1 MAVARDR
8 GASREGADLTL
19 LPPYPSGV
27 FIMTALLASVRSADE
42 AFDAA
47 KAGAELIDLKE
58 PSAGALGGVAI
69 GEIARIVR
77 ALRAQYALR
86 PISATIGD
94 LPNDALD
101 EMTSRVLDVAAAGVD
116 YVKVG
121 VSPGLGAEACL
132 RHLASLPAAV
142 VPVLLS
148 DDGVDRGLAALAA
161 QLGFVGIVFDTA
173 SKNGRT
179 LFDCVDVGALA
190 ACVADARSRG
200 TMIAVAGSLGW
211 SDLSRIRWL
220 APDIAGFRGALCDE
234 LDGRVGRLD
243 PKRVEEWVRAL
254 HGVAR

>member
-1 MAVARDR
+1 
-8 GASREGADLTL
+8 
-19 LPPYPSGV
+19 
-27 FIMTALLASVRSADE
+27 MTALLASVRSADE

-47 KAGAELIDLKE
+47 NAGAELIDLKE

-77 ALRAQYALR
+77 ELRARYAVR

-101 EMTSRVLDVAAAGVD
+101 EITARVLDVAAAGVD

-121 VSPGLGAEACL
+121 VSPGAGADACL

-148 DDGVDRGLAALAA
+148 DDGVDRELVVLAA

-173 SKNGRT
+173 LKDGRT
-179 LFDCVDVGALA
+179 LFDCVDVGVLA
-190 ACVADARSRG
+190 GCIADARSKG
-200 TMIAVAGSLGW
+200 VMTAVAGSLRW
-211 SDLSRIRWL
+211 DDRDRILMLS
-220 APDIAGFRGALCDE
+220 PDIAGFRGALCE
-234 LDGRVGRLD
+234 EREGRGGRLD
-243 PKRVEEWVRAL
+243 PRRVEKWVRVL
-254 HGVAR
+254 HGVGG